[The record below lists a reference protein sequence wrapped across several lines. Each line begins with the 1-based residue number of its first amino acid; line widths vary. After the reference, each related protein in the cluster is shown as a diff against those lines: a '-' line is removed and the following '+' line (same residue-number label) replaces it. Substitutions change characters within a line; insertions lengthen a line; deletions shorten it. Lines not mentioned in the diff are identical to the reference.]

1 MREAVGPY
9 RLIRRIGSGGM
20 GEVFLA
26 YDSRLD
32 REVAIKHAHPE
43 RADDDQRSRFRREAF
58 MAAKLAHPAIIPIFD
73 IVSEPDGDWIV
84 MEYVD
89 GPTLRDYLRV
99 HGRPRLGAALSWAE
113 QIARGLAAAHAKG
126 IVHRDLKA
134 ENVMLTAS
142 DHLKI
147 VDFGLAKPFEGDDP
161 KFAVSASGA
170 VLGTLKSMAPEQARG
185 HRIDHRAD
193 LFSLGVLL
201 YELVAG
207 TVPFGGSS
215 PLEILTRLAT
225 EPHEPLHTWEPGLP
239 AALSALVDR
248 LLAKSPEARPGSA
261 TEVADQLLSIRQ
273 GLAAPA
279 GELAAPAVALLE
291 TTYLEELPAA
301 GEARL
306 AETVTGTPAT
316 GTPATGASLGSPAEA
331 TLSPPRT
338 WSFRIYPV
346 LGLLVLVVVLAGSFF
361 WFRSQPSSK
370 TEEAAAATIPAD
382 VESLRLAG
390 NEKLQRW
397 YRKGQLTEAIDLFQ
411 RALLLEPGSAPVL
424 AGLSRAYWLESK
436 LAGRDELP
444 LKQARAVAE
453 QAIRLDPYLASAQVA
468 LGFAAADLGDLPA
481 AEAAFARAEMLEP
494 GPLMAYGRGYLA
506 NARGDNQ
513 AAEAAYRESLER
525 GASSEVENA
534 LGSLLF
540 RQKRHAEAR
549 LSFERAIE
557 LAPDGVFGHRN
568 LAGVY
573 FAEGN
578 LQAATSQLQRALEI
592 ENNSSLYST
601 LGTILFYQGLYAE
614 AKNAFELAIE
624 RAGQEGKSG
633 SSAFLWANLGDSY
646 RFLPEHEEKARIAF
660 RRAAQLSEPEARAQP
675 NNADVRSRF
684 ALYLAKAGDAPAAQ
698 RELAAVRALNRLEG
712 AVPLRLILA
721 YEALGDR
728 AVALDLLS
736 QAFTAGL
743 TPADIEAEPELTRL
757 RSDPGYHRLVAALP
771 QPPP

>member
-1 MREAVGPY
+1 MGPY

-32 REVAIKHAHPE
+32 RQVAIKHAHPE

-170 VLGTLKSMAPEQARG
+170 VLGTLRSMAPEQARG

-207 TVPFGGSS
+207 TVPFAGSS

-225 EPHEPLHTWEPGLP
+225 EPHEPLSNWQPGLP

-273 GLAAPA
+273 GLAGNAL
-279 GELAAPAVALLE
+279 GEASPAVALANQE
-291 TTYLEELPAA
+291 TTYLGELPAA
-301 GEARL
+301 GDAGP
-306 AETVTGTPAT
+306 AELLSSTPAPGTPD
-316 GTPATGASLGSPAEA
+316 TGAVLA
-331 TLSPPRT
+331 RRI
-338 WSFRIYPV
+338 FRIHPVPV
-346 LGLLVLVVVLAGSFF
+346 LLIVVTLLAGSFF
-361 WFRSQPSSK
+361 WLRRPPAGPV
-370 TEEAAAATIPAD
+370 EETAAATIPAD

-424 AGLSRAYWLESK
+424 AGLSRAYWLQSK
-436 LAGRDELP
+436 FGRDELP

-468 LGFAAADLGDLPA
+468 LGFAAVDLGDLPA

-506 NARGDNQ
+506 NARGDTQ

-525 GASSEVENA
+525 GESSEVENA
-534 LGSLLF
+534 LGSLFF
-540 RQKRHAEAR
+540 RQKRYAEAR
-549 LSFERAIE
+549 LSFERAIN
-557 LAPDGVFGHRN
+557 LAPDGVFGLRN
-568 LAGVY
+568 LSGVY

-578 LQAATSQLQRALEI
+578 LPAATAQLQRALEI
-592 ENNSSLYST
+592 ENNSSLYSA

-633 SSAFLWANLGDSY
+633 SSAHLWANLGDSY

-675 NNADVRSRF
+675 DNADVRSRF

-698 RELAAVRALNRLEG
+698 REVAAVRALKQLEG
-712 AVPLRLILA
+712 GVSLRLILA

-728 AVALDLLS
+728 PATLDLLN
-736 QAFTAGL
+736 QAFAAGL
-743 TPADIEAEPELTRL
+743 ARADIEAEPELTRL
-757 RSDPGYHRLVAALP
+757 RSDPAYHRLVAALP
-771 QPPP
+771 

>member
-1 MREAVGPY
+1 MRDAVGPY

-225 EPHEPLHTWEPGLP
+225 EPHEPLNTWEPGLP

-279 GELAAPAVALLE
+279 GEHAAPAVALLE
-291 TTYLEELPAA
+291 TTYLQELPAA
-301 GEARL
+301 GKAKI
-306 AETVTGTPAT
+306 AETVTGTPA
-316 GTPATGASLGSPAEA
+316 GTPVTGALPESPAEA
-331 TLSPPRT
+331 PPSPRRTSSFRT
-338 WSFRIYPV
+338 WPV
-346 LGLLVLVVVLAGSFF
+346 LVLLVVVVLAGSFF
-361 WFRSQPSSK
+361 WLRRQPAS
-370 TEEAAAATIPAD
+370 TETAAAATVPAD

-411 RALLLEPGSAPVL
+411 RALLLEKDSAPVL

-436 LAGRDELP
+436 FAGRDELP

-506 NARGDNQ
+506 NARGDSQ

-698 RELAAVRALNRLEG
+698 RELAAVRALNQLEG
-712 AVPLRLILA
+712 SVPLRLILA

-736 QAFTAGL
+736 QAFATGL
-743 TPADIEAEPELTRL
+743 TPTDIEAEPELTRL
-757 RSDPGYHRLVAALP
+757 RSDPGYHRLVAALH
-771 QPPP
+771 